1 MTTNINY
8 MQPLDT
14 DKAQL
19 EQLSFTFKKNLDSK
33 GWSNSSNYTITD
45 STLEDNLPNWYK
57 NGGFTI
63 IGTPIYTGS
72 NVSGENLPV
81 RIYKSWGWEIIF
93 VNNYNYCGKQL
104 VINPLHHTSMHFHLN
119 KHETMYIIEGTLY
132 IDCIID
138 KQTETFVLTKG
149 ASFTIAPGLVHSL
162 RAEKDSVTL
171 IEVSTQS
178 ADKDSIRIS

>member
-1 MTTNINY
+1 MTTDINY
-8 MQPLDT
+8 MQPIDT

-19 EQLSFTFKKNLDSK
+19 EQLSFTFKKNLHDK
-33 GWSNSSNYTITD
+33 GWSNPSNYTITD
-45 STLEDNLPNWYK
+45 NTLEQTLPDWYK

-63 IGTPIYTGS
+63 IGTPVHIGG

-81 RIYKSWGWEIIF
+81 CIYKSWGWEIIF
-93 VNNYNYCGKQL
+93 VNNQHYCGKQL
-104 VINPLHHTSMHFHLN
+104 VIHSKRCTSMHFHLD

-138 KQTETFVLTKG
+138 KKIETFVLAKG

-162 RAEKDSVTL
+162 RAETDSVTL